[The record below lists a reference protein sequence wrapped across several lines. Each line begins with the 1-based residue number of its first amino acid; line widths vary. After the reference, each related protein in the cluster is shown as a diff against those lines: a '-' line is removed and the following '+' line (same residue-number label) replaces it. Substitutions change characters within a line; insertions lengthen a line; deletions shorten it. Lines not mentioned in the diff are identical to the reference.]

1 MNKCVNCGA
10 SLDDDA
16 MFCVVCGTK
25 VQPAGPQCPHCG
37 APIDED
43 SVFCTSCGGKVGQQ
57 EATPVETPVEQPNQY
72 SRQGYQRVEQPSSYM
87 PVVEEPNKGNNNRM
101 IWYII
106 GGLLGGLLL
115 LAASYLGYQKFSQ
128 KGEDV
133 EVVLD
138 DENYDAEG
146 GDMITELYG
155 SVANYL
161 ITMQLYIEGNTA
173 DGSYYY
179 NRKGPGET
187 LSLSGTYKDGKLDL
201 YETDASGRQ
210 TGHFDGSFD
219 GVEYKGIF
227 INRDGKRMSF
237 ILNDNPPASKPA
249 TTTSPAPSTDPGAQ
263 YVKVTGVNVRLRTT
277 PSINDNNIIKDAR
290 GKNVHPYK
298 GEKLKMVSEEDEFYL
313 VIYRGDYVYISKQF
327 AVLE

>member
-1 MNKCVNCGA
+1 MRKCVKCGA
-10 SLDDDA
+10 SLENDA

-25 VQPAGPQCPHCG
+25 VQPAGPRCPHCG
-37 APIDED
+37 APIEED
-43 SVFCTSCGGKVGQQ
+43 CVFCTACGGKIGQPNGY
-57 EATPVETPVEQPNQY
+57 TPVNK
-72 SRQGYQRVEQPSSYM
+72 
-87 PVVEEPNKGNNNRM
+87 EPNKGNDNRM

-106 GGLLGGLLL
+106 GGVLGGLLL
-115 LAASYLGYQKFSQ
+115 IAASYFGYQKFSNR
-128 KGEDV
+128 GDDV
-133 EVVLD
+133 KPVFDIESV
-138 DENYDAEG
+138 EEEA
-146 GDMITELYG
+146 GDMEMDLYG

-161 ITMQLYIEGNTA
+161 ITMHLYFDGNSV
-173 DGSYYY
+173 DGNYYY
-179 NRKGPGET
+179 DRRGPNET
-187 LSLSGTYKDGKLDL
+187 LSLNGTYKDGKLDL

-210 TGHFDGSFD
+210 TGHFDGYYD

-227 INRDGKRMSF
+227 INSDGKRMSF
-237 ILNDNPPASKPA
+237 ILNDNPPTSSPVAE
-249 TTTSPAPSTDPGAQ
+249 SPAPSTDPDAQ

-298 GEKLKMVSEEDEFYL
+298 GEKLKYVSEEDEFYL

>member
-1 MNKCVNCGA
+1 MKKCVKCGA
-10 SLDDDA
+10 SLENDA

-25 VQPAGPQCPHCG
+25 VQPAGYRCPHCG
-37 APIDED
+37 APIEED
-43 SVFCTSCGGKVGQQ
+43 CVFCTACGGKIGQPNGY
-57 EATPVETPVEQPNQY
+57 TPVIDA
-72 SRQGYQRVEQPSSYM
+72 
-87 PVVEEPNKGNNNRM
+87 PNKGNNNRM

-106 GGLLGGLLL
+106 GGVLGGLLMV
-115 LAASYLGYQKFSQ
+115 AASYLGYQKFSNR
-128 KGEDV
+128 GEDV
-133 EVVLD
+133 ETVFD
-138 DENYDAEG
+138 GGSDEEAV
-146 GDMITELYG
+146 GDMEMDLYG

-161 ITMQLYIEGNTA
+161 ITMHLYFDGNDV
-173 DGSYYY
+173 DGNYYY
-179 NRKGPGET
+179 DRRGPNET
-187 LSLSGTYKDGKLDL
+187 LSLNGTYKDGKLDL

-210 TGHFDGSFD
+210 TGHFDGYYD

-237 ILNDNPPASKPA
+237 ILNDTPPASAPA
-249 TTTSPAPSTDPGAQ
+249 TTTPAPSTDPDAQ
-263 YVKVTGVNVRLRTT
+263 FVKVTGVNVRLRTT

-298 GEKLKMVSEEDEFYL
+298 GERLKYVSEEDEFYL

>member
-1 MNKCVNCGA
+1 MRKCVNCGA

-16 MFCVVCGTK
+16 VFCVVCGTK
-25 VQPAGPQCPHCG
+25 AQPAGLQCPHCG
-37 APIDED
+37 APIDDD
-43 SVFCTSCGGKVGQQ
+43 SVFCTSCGGKVSQS
-57 EATPVETPVEQPNQY
+57 EATPVEVPVEQSNQY
-72 SRQGYQRVEQPSSYM
+72 RNQENQRVEQPSNYM
-87 PVVEEPNKGNNNRM
+87 PVVEEPSKGNNNNM
-101 IWYII
+101 VWYII
-106 GGLLGGLLL
+106 GGIIGGLLL
-115 LAASYLGYQKFSQ
+115 VAASYFGYQKFSKHGQ
-128 KGEDV
+128 DV
-133 EVVLD
+133 EAVVD
-138 DENYDAEG
+138 DENYDTG
-146 GDMITELYG
+146 CGDMTYELYG

-161 ITMQLYIEGNTA
+161 ITMNLYFEGDVV

-179 NRKGPGET
+179 DRKGPNE
-187 LSLSGTYKDGKLDL
+187 SINLSGTFKENKLDL

-210 TGHFDGSFD
+210 TGHFDGYFD
-219 GVEYKGIF
+219 GAEYKGIF

-237 ILNDNPPASKPA
+237 ILNDNPPTSKPD
-249 TTTSPAPSTDPGAQ
+249 TSTSAPSSDPDAQ

-298 GEKLKMVSEEDEFYL
+298 GERLKMVSEEDEFYL